1 MRGKL
6 AITLA
11 IAAMML
17 AGAVCTLGT
26 ASAHEGDVYVLEFD
40 GYSKEAELGGSV
52 TYTWEIYNNGTTPVF
67 INTASAI
74 SDPRWSASPSPGFA
88 TLNAG
93 QSGMVNMTVTAPSSR
108 DYATSTAT
116 LSVVFTDLVT
126 RETWTRNYTVSNGL
140 VGGALEPEKKIFGL
154 FENPIKFTPLD
165 QNIEVFI
172 LDIVITII
180 LALIL
185 TFGTP
190 KLKAL
195 TKKTE
200 TELDD
205 MIIEIVAGPIS
216 AIILLHGIVAAL
228 EALDLPYDTVV
239 TIDKGYHIILILL
252 ITWMG
257 YKIFK
262 DVVVYYAKI
271 YAEKSET
278 ELDDVLIPLLEK
290 VGAIAILVV
299 GAIYIMS
306 DFGIDLTLL
315 IAGFGVM
322 GVVIGLAMQQTLG
335 NLISGMFLLTDRPFK
350 IGDTIRLDNGD
361 YCKVLEVGLRTT
373 KLYRGSTHDIIVVPN
388 SDIANKM
395 VINVMQPDAKAQ
407 TSVKVGVAYGTDVEK
422 VKALLKDI
430 ALSHEHVLK
439 DGEHAPVVRFSNF
452 GDSSLDFT
460 LFFWVDDVNAQWAA
474 QSDLRERINKAFS
487 EKGIEIPFPQ
497 RVLRVQRDDIETLK
511 R

>member
-1 MRGKL
+1 MRGKS
-6 AITLA
+6 AIALA

-17 AGAVCTLGT
+17 AGTACMLGT

-40 GYSKEAELGGSV
+40 SYSKEAELGGRAV
-52 TYTWEIYNNGTTPVF
+52 YTWEIFNNGTTTVF
-67 INTASAI
+67 IDTSSTISEAHWGAS
-74 SDPRWSASPSPGFA
+74 SSPGFT
-88 TLNAG
+88 TLGPG
-93 QSGMVNMTVTAPSSR
+93 QSATVNMTVSAPGSR

-116 LSVVFTDLVT
+116 LTIEFTDLVT
-126 RETWTRNYTVSNGL
+126 RETWTRNYTTANGL
-140 VGGALEPEKKIFGL
+140 VGGALEPEKKIFGW
-154 FENPIKFTPLD
+154 FDNPIKFTPWD

-172 LDIVITII
+172 VDVIITVI
-180 LALIL
+180 LAIVL

-190 KLKAL
+190 RLKAL

-205 MIIEIVAGPIS
+205 MIIEITAGPIS
-216 AIILLHGIVAAL
+216 AIILLQGIKAAL
-228 EALDLPYDTVV
+228 EALDLPYDYV
-239 TIDKGYHIILILL
+239 ISIERGYHIILILL

-262 DVVVYYAKI
+262 DVVIYYAKI
-271 YAEKSET
+271 YAEKTDT

-350 IGDTIRLDNGD
+350 LGDTIKLDNGD

-407 TSVKVGVAYGTDVEK
+407 TSVKVGVAYGTDVDK
-422 VKALLKDI
+422 VKALLKEI
-430 ALSHEHVLK
+430 ALSHARVLK
-439 DGEHAPVVRFSNF
+439 DDQHAPAIRFTNF
-452 GDSSLDFT
+452 GDWSLEFT
-460 LFFWVDDVNAQWAA
+460 VFFWVDDVNAQWAA
-474 QSDLRERINKAFS
+474 QSDLRERISKAFA

-497 RVLRVQRDDIETLK
+497 RVLRVQRDDVEAIK